1 MPLYRKRI
9 IFYSLFTL
17 MLGVISVCSLA
28 YYQLR
33 NLGEIKTLAIE
44 KLEELTRRE
53 VKIGETEMDIVHGLS
68 IRLKDV
74 SVKSRFAKE
83 PELKASSVFVVVRLL
98 PLLAKRIEVKKVII
112 MGTSLRVIRDTTG
125 RFSLGN
131 VKKWITQP
139 AESGLFKALRVSLM
153 NQLMVE
159 NGSIHFQDFLN
170 RATNYPLTLDL
181 DRIHF

>member
-17 MLGVISVCSLA
+17 ILGVISVCSLA

-33 NLGEIKTLAIE
+33 NLGEIKGLAIE

-74 SVKSRFAKE
+74 SVKSWFAKE
-83 PELKASSVFVVVRLL
+83 PELTGAQCVCGGSVV
-98 PLLAKRIEVKKVII
+98 AVI
-112 MGTSLRVIRDTTG
+112 G
-125 RFSLGN
+125 
-131 VKKWITQP
+131 
-139 AESGLFKALRVSLM
+139 
-153 NQLMVE
+153 
-159 NGSIHFQDFLN
+159 
-170 RATNYPLTLDL
+170 
-181 DRIHF
+181 